1 MRLGLLI
8 KDAEYRAALA
18 ERLATF
24 DNDLFVNILDG
35 KGKDTSYSLILTDI
49 QPEELDPSVLDSLR
63 ARTVFITGTEGKSF
77 EGCHSVFKY
86 ASVSSLIA
94 SLSGVYNEWH
104 GTGPGRS
111 HASRLL
117 SVCSENDSCAGIKCL
132 QLARQIIYGIGGRL
146 LIIPL
151 SYINDY
157 GSPDY
162 AEKIILPRLLYSMRT
177 GRFGSAD
184 EYTFTDSY
192 GVSYLSLPPGINPL
206 AYLDEEELRLVITG
220 FEAHFD
226 TIICDVCN
234 CFRQENIAV
243 LKESESVICFE
254 HGRRDLG
261 LKAVLGDPQSRLIR
275 ITMSDGPEEASLID
289 EVIGEIYGTGR
300 TDDINKGSN
309 NTKIRD

>member
-1 MRLGLLI
+1 
-8 KDAEYRAALA
+8 
-18 ERLATF
+18 
-24 DNDLFVNILDG
+24 
-35 KGKDTSYSLILTDI
+35 
-49 QPEELDPSVLDSLR
+49 
-63 ARTVFITGTEGKSF
+63 
-77 EGCHSVFKY
+77 
-86 ASVSSLIA
+86 
-94 SLSGVYNEWH
+94 
-104 GTGPGRS
+104 
-111 HASRLL
+111 
-117 SVCSENDSCAGIKCL
+117 
-132 QLARQIIYGIGGRL
+132 
-146 LIIPL
+146 
-151 SYINDY
+151 
-157 GSPDY
+157 
-162 AEKIILPRLLYSMRT
+162 MRT

-206 AYLDEEELRLVITG
+206 AYLDEEELRLIITG

-226 TIICDVCN
+226 TIICDVCT

-261 LKAVLGDPQSRLIR
+261 LKAVLGDSKSRLTR